1 MKWSRTFEV
10 VLCQQQR
17 YPQAK
22 ALSSYAKGA
31 WPTYSTEEL
40 QQKIDHYS
48 RALWQMG
55 VRPGEKLIIVPDLT
69 SEQWLLL
76 DLAIQQLGAAVVPFH
91 WSSQPS
97 HFEAIVEE
105 TEARFCF
112 FGDEASRDRLWTA
125 ASPNVKTVVLT
136 KGEFSL
142 ALDLESTQ
150 LDLEA
155 IKASVKSDE
164 LCCIIYTSGTT
175 GRPKGVMLSH
185 DNIVSNIKSVL
196 PLLPLEPGERVLS
209 FLPFSHIFERTILY
223 AYLAMGMSVHLAEDR
238 EELVNIFQKVRPH
251 YFSAVPRILE
261 RMYDNVLAHQL
272 QQGWYKR
279 RIMRWALKLG
289 TNYREAVKLRPWYW
303 FQQELAKMLV
313 FNRFRH
319 QLGGKVKAIFSGAA
333 YLDPKLSRLFAAAGI
348 KVREGYGMSET
359 APILTF
365 NQFSPGLYRFGTV
378 GVPIPGVVVVIDRP
392 DENGQGEILVKGPNV
407 MKGYFK
413 QPEETEKVFTPEG
426 WLRTGDVGKFVK
438 NRFLQITDR
447 KKDIFK
453 TSSGKYVSPL
463 VLENHFRQS
472 EYIEQIM
479 ILGFKRPHVTALIK
493 PNFEQLQLWCM
504 EQEIHWT
511 GPQYMLHNIKVIQK
525 IQEEID
531 PLNESLSKHEQLRG
545 FHLFHEEWTP
555 ESGHLSY
562 TMKLLRPKIVNDFTK
577 QIEAMYQA

>member
-10 VLCQQQR
+10 VLCQQER
-17 YPQAK
+17 YPQPK
-22 ALSSYAKGA
+22 ALASYAGGQ
-31 WPTYSTEEL
+31 WPSYSTEAL
-40 QQKIDHYS
+40 QQQIDHYS
-48 RALWQMG
+48 RALWQLG
-55 VRPGEKLIIVPDLT
+55 VRQGENVIIVPDLA
-69 SEQWLLL
+69 SDQWVFL
-76 DLAIQQLGAAVVPFH
+76 DLAIQQLGAVVVPFH
-91 WSSQPS
+91 WSSQPA
-97 HFEAIVEE
+97 HFELIVAE

-112 FGDEASRDRLWTA
+112 FGDEASRERLWTA
-125 ASPNVKTVVLT
+125 ASPNVQTMVLAN
-136 KGEFSL
+136 GELSL
-142 ALDLESTQ
+142 ALDLKTTQ
-150 LDLEA
+150 MDLEA
-155 IKASVKSDE
+155 IKASVKSDD

-238 EELVNIFQKVRPH
+238 EELVEIFQKVRPH

-289 TNYREAVKLRPWYW
+289 TNYRESVKVRPWYW
-303 FQQELAKMLV
+303 FQQELAKFLV
-313 FNRFRH
+313 FNRFRSR
-319 QLGGKVKAIFSGAA
+319 LGGKVKAIFSGAA

-463 VLENHFRQS
+463 YLENHFRQS

-504 EQEIHWT
+504 EQQIHWT
-511 GPQYMLHNIKVIQK
+511 GPQYMVHNIKVIQK

-545 FHLFHEEWTP
+545 FHLFYEEWTP

-562 TMKLLRPKIVNDFTK
+562 TMKLLRPKIVNDFAK
-577 QIEAMYQA
+577 QIEAMYQS